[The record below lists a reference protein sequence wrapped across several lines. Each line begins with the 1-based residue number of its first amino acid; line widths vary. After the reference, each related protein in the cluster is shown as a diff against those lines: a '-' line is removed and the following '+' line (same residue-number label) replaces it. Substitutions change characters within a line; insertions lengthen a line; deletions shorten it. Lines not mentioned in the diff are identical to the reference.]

1 MNRHDIISEAI
12 LKPRH
17 SRYLPLTYSRFLL
30 ISKVK
35 ELITP
40 DHGDI
45 GAIGNACSWVL
56 CTRSTHDPEV
66 VAAMASED
74 PVAALGKLWEDA
86 LHVSEVIEFKEWFDG
101 EFLATEMSATV
112 AKPDSA
118 GKKPIASEA
127 QNPTT

>member
-17 SRYLPLTYSRFLL
+17 KRYLPLTYSRFLL

-40 DHGDI
+40 EHGPE
-45 GAIGNACSWVL
+45 GAIGNGVSWVL
-56 CTRSTHDPEV
+56 CTRPTDDEAV

-74 PVAALGKLWEDA
+74 PVKELCKLWEDA
-86 LHVSEVIEFKEWFDG
+86 LHVSEVSEFKEWFDA
-101 EFLATEMSATV
+101 EFLATEMAATV

-118 GKKPIASEA
+118 GKKPIGSEE
-127 QNPTT
+127 QSPTT